1 MAFIAI
7 QPATIHIFKRKDDIV
22 YRKLCAF
29 TDKASEVMLA
39 VSMVGM
45 VIAVFCQV
53 LFRYVL
59 ELPLFW
65 TEEAARFLMVF
76 AVYVGCAIGIR
87 RDAHMGF
94 TFIVDHSPRPVQF
107 VMKLLQ
113 NLGILALNVYIIYY
127 GMQVVLRNTYQ
138 VSPALQIPMWI
149 VYAILPFAGVLACLQ
164 VIEKFIDVI
173 AEYTKGGKEA

>member
-1 MAFIAI
+1 
-7 QPATIHIFKRKDDIV
+7 
-22 YRKLCAF
+22 
-29 TDKASEVMLA
+29 
-39 VSMVGM
+39 
-45 VIAVFCQV
+45 
-53 LFRYVL
+53 
-59 ELPLFW
+59 
-65 TEEAARFLMVF
+65 
-76 AVYVGCAIGIR
+76 
-87 RDAHMGF
+87 
-94 TFIVDHSPRPVQF
+94 
-107 VMKLLQ
+107 MKLLQ